1 MPVRVPT
8 AMRRLRSLASARP
21 HLPARL
27 RSRRSRVLVFIGLL
41 GPGLIAANAGNDAG
55 GIATYSEVGAKYGYS
70 LLWAMVLI
78 TISLALVQ
86 RSAARMG
93 TVTGKGLAEL
103 IREGYG
109 IRWSAFATL
118 CVLVANF
125 GICISDFV
133 GVGAALGLAGVP
145 VQLSVPIAALGIWL
159 IIVRGS
165 YRSAERVF
173 IWLTIPF
180 FAYPIAAILAH
191 PDWGKVRHSLV
202 VPQVHASPAFL
213 LLFVAMAGTTITP
226 YMQLYLQSAVVERGT
241 TVADLKSESA
251 EAVGGSIFADLVAGF
266 IIVATGATLYVG
278 GIHSIGSAADAAKA
292 LAPFAGQYA
301 ELLFGIGLLGARLL
315 AAAIPRVPLGPRR
328 AAPKP
333 ARRGDPA
340 DRHLLRRRREPR
352 LRKRDRPAARRGA
365 GLHRA
370 DHGDD
375 RDLDPGRDGPRHPG
389 DLAAGRGPGDQRATA
404 ADQPVLRLAPGAQRG
419 ADGGAPQQGCCRLG
433 DGGDRRDH
441 LDPVTDPRRGHCAGP
456 LSVRFRQ

>member
-1 MPVRVPT
+1 MRLQVRG
-8 AMRRLRSLASARP
+8 RFRP
-21 HLPARL
+21 
-27 RSRRSRVLVFIGLL
+27 RRSRIVVFLGLL

-55 GIATYSEVGAKYGYS
+55 GIATYSEVGAKYGYT
-70 LLWAMVLI
+70 LLWAMLLI
-78 TISLALVQ
+78 TVSLALVQ

-103 IREGYG
+103 IRERYG

-118 CVLVANF
+118 CLLVANF

-133 GVGAALGLAGVP
+133 GVGAALGLAGIP
-145 VQLSVPIAALGIWL
+145 VQVSVPIAGLAIWL
-159 IIVRGS
+159 VIVRGS

-191 PDWGKVRHSLV
+191 PDWGKVGHSLV
-202 VPQVHASPAFL
+202 VPQVHTSPAFL

-241 TVADLKSESA
+241 TVADLKSESSR
-251 EAVGGSIFADLVAGF
+251 GGRRLDLRRPRRRLHHRRHRGDPLRRRDPLDRL
-266 IIVATGATLYVG
+266 GRRRR
-278 GIHSIGSAADAAKA
+278 
-292 LAPFAGQYA
+292 Q
-301 ELLFGIGLLGARLL
+301 GAR
-315 AAAIPRVPLGPRR
+315 AVRRPVRR
-328 AAPKP
+328 AALRRRAARRQP

-365 GLHRA
+365 GLHRP

-375 RDLDPGRDGPRHPG
+375 RDLDPGRDGPRRTG
-389 DLAAGRGPGDQRATA
+389 DLAAGRGPGRQRVTA
-404 ADQPVLRLAPGAQRG
+404 ADQPVLRLA
-419 ADGGAPQQGCCRLG
+419 
-433 DGGDRRDH
+433 
-441 LDPVTDPRRGHCAGP
+441 AGRATR
-456 LSVRFRQ
+456 S